1 MTNEKLNNIKTQIKE
16 SFAQNKGIILTVAA
30 IFIITFIIGF
40 LFIDYLQA
48 YIKPVVNMFQERISS
63 GQVQL
68 TTNSLYINNLQST
81 LLIFLGSFLLGIMG
95 IIAIIT
101 NALLI
106 GYFAAIYYA
115 NGQMLT
121 YILLIV
127 PHGIFEIPSLIFAS
141 SAGFITLKFLINFLK
156 NLISPD
162 YQYTDIFDP
171 IYNQDKIDTKEIIKM
186 SWRKNSKTLKQ
197 AMIILI
203 ISIIL
208 LLIAAFIE
216 ANITQQLASFILN
229 SI

>member
-1 MTNEKLNNIKTQIKE
+1 MTTKTKKITKEIKKAFKE
-16 SFAQNKGIILTVAA
+16 NKTIILTISA
-30 IFIITFIIGF
+30 IFIISFIIGF
-40 LFIDYLQA
+40 LLIDYIQA
-48 YIKPVVNMFQERISS
+48 YITPVVNTFQERIQT

-68 TTNSLYINNLQST
+68 TTNSLYINNLQAT
-81 LLIFLGSFLLGIMG
+81 LIIFLGSFLLGIFG

-106 GYFAAIYYA
+106 GYFAALYST
-115 NGQMLT
+115 NGQTLVF
-121 YILLIV
+121 ILLII
-127 PHGIFEIPSLIFAS
+127 PHGIFEIPSLILAS
-141 SAGFITLKFLINFLK
+141 SAGLITLKFLINFLK

-162 YQYTDIFDP
+162 YQYTEIFDP
-171 IYNQDKIDTKEIIKM
+171 IYNLDKISTKDTIKM